1 MKPGEGPL
9 ALLLA
14 MKDKGKK
21 KPKPDEDEDDDE
33 GADAEGLLR
42 EAFSAMRE
50 KDEEGF
56 VASMKAAIKACYD
69 EE

>member
-14 MKDKGKK
+14 MKKGKSK
-21 KPKPDEDEDDDE
+21 ATEPDDEDDEPEDV
-33 GADAEGLLR
+33 DGLLR

-56 VASMKAAIKACYD
+56 IASMRAAIKGCS

>member
-14 MKDKGKK
+14 MKGKGKK
-21 KPKPDEDEDDDE
+21 KPEPDEDDEDGD
-33 GADAEGLLR
+33 GADGLLR
-42 EAFSAMRE
+42 EAYSAMRE

>member
-1 MKPGEGPL
+1 VKPGEGPL

-21 KPKPDEDEDDDE
+21 KPEPDDDDE
-33 GADAEGLLR
+33 DGGGADGLLR
-42 EAFSAMRE
+42 EAYSAMRE